1 MPHIKNA
8 QIRFRIIDRCLRN
21 NFRPYPTKKDL
32 REACEESLYGL
43 AEGANICDSTIE
55 KDMFAMKMEHD
66 APIAYSKKNKGYYY
80 KDQNFSINDIPLSE
94 DDLNSIKF
102 AVKTLSQF
110 REVDLF
116 KQFGNAIDKIVDR
129 INISSNPMDDD
140 ISNFVQF
147 ETALSSQGNEFLAPI
162 LASIKD
168 NNIIEFVYTSYITD
182 KPKKRTVIPL
192 LLKEYRNRWYLISF
206 DIDKNDIIT
215 YALER
220 MQDLVQTEEFGVKPN
235 DFDPDIFFKHA
246 IGITSSKDE
255 PITIVLKADKIA
267 SKYILSQPFHSS
279 QRIIK
284 EGKNRT
290 SFELKIVNSE
300 EFVRSILSYG
310 NGIEIIEP
318 ESLRNEMISRIK
330 GLAKL
335 YEI

>member
-168 NNIIEFVYTSYITD
+168 NNIIEFVYTSFITD

>member
-43 AEGANICDSTIE
+43 SEGANICDSTIE

>member
-43 AEGANICDSTIE
+43 SEGTNICDSTIE

>member
-21 NFRPYPTKKDL
+21 SFRPYPTKKDL
-32 REACEESLYGL
+32 REACEEALYGL

-66 APIAYSKKNKGYYY
+66 APIAYSKKNGGYYY
-80 KDQNFSINDIPLSE
+80 KDENFSINDIPLSE

-102 AVKTLSQF
+102 AVKTLMQF
-110 REVDLF
+110 RDVDLF

-129 INISSNPMDDD
+129 INIASNPTDTD

-147 ETALSSQGNEFLAPI
+147 ETAISNGGSDYLAP
-162 LASIKD
+162 LLTAIKD
-168 NNIIEFVYTSYITD
+168 SQIVTFIYTSFISD
-182 KPKKRTVIPL
+182 KPKSRKVIPL

-206 DIDKNDIIT
+206 DVDKQNVIT

-220 MQDLVQTEEFGVKPN
+220 MENLIISEEYGLKPS
-235 DFDPDIFFKHA
+235 DFDPDHFFKHA
-246 IGITSSKDE
+246 IGITSGKDE
-255 PITIVLKADKIA
+255 PISIQFKADKVA
-267 SKYILSQPFHSS
+267 AKYIQSQPFHIS
-279 QRIIK
+279 QSVIK
-284 EGKNRT
+284 EGKNRIT
-290 SFELKIVNSE
+290 FELKIINSE
-300 EFVRSILSYG
+300 EFIRSIMSYG

-318 ESLRNEMISRIK
+318 KELRDEITSRIK
-330 GLAKL
+330 GMVKL